1 MNKIVMRLLAAVLA
15 LALQPAFA
23 QGLAEIPADARSNIP
38 APKLDATSWLL
49 VDHESGWVLSSHEPD
64 LRVEP
69 ASISKLMTAYIIFD
83 QVKKN
88 ALSLQ
93 TEVLISQK
101 AWKTEGSRM
110 FVEVNS
116 KVSVENLLRGLIVQS
131 GNDAAV
137 ALAEHVAGSEEGF
150 AELMNQTAARLGMAG
165 SSYRNSTG
173 LPDPEHYSTARDIVT
188 LSRALIADFPEF
200 YQYYS
205 QREFTY
211 NKITQ
216 KNRNVLLLRDDSVDG
231 VKTGYTKAAGYCLVG
246 SAKREEQRFIAAVM
260 GTKSSKA
267 RATSVHSL
275 LKYAFAAY
283 ESVQLYAPGEAA
295 TSAEVFFGG
304 DKPLPIGAAEGLFVT
319 VPRQKA
325 GKLKGTI
332 ALDGP
337 PKAPVASGSRVGR
350 LDVTLGESTIATYP
364 LVALETVEKGGLW
377 DTVVDTVRLWFH

>member
-1 MNKIVMRLLAAVLA
+1 MQLTKSILCGAAA
-15 LALQPAFA
+15 LAFSLSA
-23 QGLAEIPADARSNIP
+23 QVASANNLLEIPADARSNIP
-38 APKLDATSWLL
+38 SPKLEATSWLL
-49 VDHESGWVLSSHEPD
+49 VDHESGWILSAKEPD

-69 ASISKLMTAYIIFD
+69 ASISKLMTAYIVFD

-116 KVSVENLLRGLIVQS
+116 NVSVENLLRGLIVQS

-137 ALAEHVAGSEEGF
+137 ALAEHIAGSEEGF
-150 AELMNQTAARLGMAG
+150 AELMNQTAATLGMTG

-173 LPDPEHYSTARDIVT
+173 LPDPEHYSTARDIVI
-188 LSRALIADFPEF
+188 LSRALISDFPEF
-200 YQYYS
+200 YKYYS

-246 SAKREEQRFIAAVM
+246 SAQREQQRFIAAVM

-267 RATSVHSL
+267 RASSVHSL

-295 TSAEVFFGG
+295 TSAEVFF
-304 DKPLPIGAAEGLFVT
+304 
-319 VPRQKA
+319 
-325 GKLKGTI
+325 
-332 ALDGP
+332 
-337 PKAPVASGSRVGR
+337 
-350 LDVTLGESTIATYP
+350 STIATYP
-364 LVALETVEKGGLW
+364 LVALESVEKGGLW
-377 DTVVDTVRLWFH
+377 DTVVDTVRLWFY